1 MAEAMAKKTV
11 YRKAGSMG
19 RSSVGKK
26 AFSRVGPME
35 TLTVESTAA
44 TKGDEVAAKMAER
57 LAGSMVL
64 QSVVAMVSV
73 WVG

>member
-1 MAEAMAKKTV
+1 MADGKVSSLDIELVEKWV
-11 YRKAGSMG
+11 VRKADVM
-19 RSSVGKK
+19 
-26 AFSRVGPME
+26 A
-35 TLTVESTAA
+35 ESTAA